1 MATYRGR
8 KLTPIEDAALEV
20 LVNNLAPN
28 PEDYRIDDVNEDV
41 HPMGVHVKEVP
52 GKKVEGLPAYKVTKV
67 GSKVKEHGG
76 LKVGEHIHDNHIDD
90 LADMGHKIKT
100 EEVDQV
106 DELNVRTMRSYVDK
120 ADDRLVD
127 MGQDKKSNTPAFRK
141 RQQGIARAKDKIQTK
156 KIQQRQDFAKRN
168 FGGKVVE
175 DTEQIDEFDMEEKD
189 PQKHARSKQYH
200 YDLGKKTAM
209 AGKEKGETSDNYG
222 PYASDYESGY
232 HSVKNKFKPIRKEE
246 MEDQKTLADYAA
258 EILSNTVGEGK
269 MKDMVTGHMD
279 KGKSYNDAMKAAQK
293 DLDKMAKKAAVPK
306 PVKEELSAAQKK
318 LPPGLQ
324 KAIMKKKGKSVEE
337 ANHEVD
343 GVPIQKIPE
352 NPKHTAKMKK
362 AAKMHKSIPAAQRGT
377 GAGGKRGGDSGF
389 KPTKMGEE
397 IEQVDE
403 TIEYHDYYDIKIAEE
418 YTYEDFVKAAMVV
431 TDGGEDAIQIAEDC
445 FYNNDISIII
455 EEFTRSDI
463 EDKIK
468 VHKKAGSSVTMPKY
482 TMKDDK
488 MHAEYTVTDK
498 KGMRRRHIHHGN
510 ISKLENMGKVNVS
523 PDKED

>member
-20 LVNNLAPN
+20 ITSIAPN
-28 PEDYRIDDVNEDV
+28 PEDYKVDEAV

-100 EEVDQV
+100 EEV
-106 DELNVRTMRSYVDK
+106 
-120 ADDRLVD
+120 
-127 MGQDKKSNTPAFRK
+127 
-141 RQQGIARAKDKIQTK
+141 
-156 KIQQRQDFAKRN
+156 
-168 FGGKVVE
+168 
-175 DTEQIDEFDMEEKD
+175 EQIDEFDMEDED
-189 PQKHARSKQYH
+189 PAKHAKSKKYH

-279 KGKSYNDAMKAAQK
+279 KGKSYGDAMKAAQK

-377 GAGGKRGGDSGF
+377 GSGGKRGGDSGF

-397 IEQVDE
+397 IEENELVELSRKTLGNYMAKASDMSLAAKKKRADQAKADPRRSATKREDQRYSGVAKASKRLDKMERDSMKKESVDE